1 MNKPLDHWI
10 SATNRQEQQ
19 AIYMLETLCGSSF
32 QNLSEEAKY
41 TLIVEIS
48 KQFPHSSSL
57 HPQIKQSIKQLS
69 IGNLLA
75 LITAIQDSF

>member
-1 MNKPLDHWI
+1 MNKPLNRWI
-10 SATNRQEQQ
+10 SATSPAEQQ

-32 QNLSEEAKY
+32 QNLSEEGKY
-41 TLIVEIS
+41 TLIVEIA
-48 KQFPHSSSL
+48 KQFPHSSNL

-69 IGNLLA
+69 IDNLLT